1 MTYIKDELCK
11 LASSDMYPLH
21 MPGHKRRLDCD
32 INPYTYDITEIDGF
46 DNLHAAEGIIKEAEE
61 RAAALWGAK
70 QSFFLVNG
78 STCGILA
85 ALSAAL
91 PKKGHL
97 LMARNSHKAAYHA
110 AYLRELQVTYL
121 YPVFTEFG
129 IQGGILPEQ
138 VEAALEAD
146 ESIEAVFLT
155 SPTYDGI
162 VSDIEKIA
170 EIAHRHGVPLIV
182 DEAHGA
188 HLGFHPYF
196 PKSAITLGADVVIQ
210 SLHKTLPAPTQT
222 AIMHWTSS
230 YIKSERL
237 EWFLNIYETSS
248 PSYLFLASMDECV
261 RLLAEEKDKYFD
273 AYEKRLK
280 DFYQKTAHFT
290 HVEVMGEV
298 DLREIESFAKDPS
311 KLVLR
316 ATKAGLSGEELYQLL
331 REKYH
336 LQLEMCQGDYA
347 LAMTS
352 IFDSEEGFERLYAA
366 LEEIDENTVVQNKV
380 QEHET
385 AGKNIL
391 IENAVIENAVAN
403 TTKNTMVRRKIT
415 PKFLTEAYAKRT
427 IRTSIA
433 EALDAKTA
441 EMELKESIGKMAG
454 AFVYLYPPG
463 IPMLVPG
470 EEISEEA
477 VAVIKTC
484 RENAFRIHGVSEDGK
499 IKVVIS

>member
-70 QSFFLVNG
+70 SSFFLVNG

-85 ALSAAL
+85 ALSTAL

-170 EIAHRHGVPLIV
+170 EIAHQHGIPLIV

-222 AIMHWTSS
+222 AILHWNSS
-230 YIKSERL
+230 YIKKERL
-237 EWFLNIYETSS
+237 
-248 PSYLFLASMDECV
+248 AS
-261 RLLAEEKDKYFD
+261 
-273 AYEKRLK
+273 
-280 DFYQKTAHFT
+280 HFSN
-290 HVEVMGEV
+290 VEVMGEV
-298 DLREIESFAKDPS
+298 DLKETEGFAKDPS
-311 KLVLR
+311 KLVFR

-352 IFDSEEGFERLYAA
+352 IFDSEEGFDRLYAA
-366 LEEIDENTVVQNKV
+366 LEEIDKK
-380 QEHET
+380 ET
-385 AGKNIL
+385 A
-391 IENAVIENAVAN
+391 A
-403 TTKNTMVRRKIT
+403 RRTIT
-415 PKFLTEAYAKRT
+415 PQFLTEAYAKRT
-427 IRTSIA
+427 VRISIA
-433 EALDAKTA
+433 EAQDAKTA
-441 EMELKESIGKMAG
+441 EMGLKESVGKTAG

-470 EEISEEA
+470 EEISKEA

-484 RENAFRIHGVSEDGK
+484 RENAFRIHGVTEDGK

>member
-70 QSFFLVNG
+70 SSFFLVNG

-85 ALSAAL
+85 ALSTAL

-170 EIAHRHGVPLIV
+170 EIAHQHGIPLIV

-222 AIMHWTSS
+222 AILHWNSS
-230 YIKSERL
+230 YIKKERL

-261 RLLAEEKDKYFD
+261 RLLTEEKEKYFD

-280 DFYQKTAHFT
+280 DFYEKASHFSN
-290 HVEVMGEV
+290 VEVMGDV
-298 DLREIESFAKDPS
+298 DLKETEGFAKDPS
-311 KLVLR
+311 NWYSVPRKPDFPG
-316 ATKAGLSGEELYQLL
+316 KSCINCSG
-331 REKYH
+331 R
-336 LQLEMCQGDYA
+336 
-347 LAMTS
+347 
-352 IFDSEEGFERLYAA
+352 
-366 LEEIDENTVVQNKV
+366 NT
-380 QEHET
+380 
-385 AGKNIL
+385 IC
-391 IENAVIENAVAN
+391 
-403 TTKNTMVRRKIT
+403 
-415 PKFLTEAYAKRT
+415 
-427 IRTSIA
+427 S
-433 EALDAKTA
+433 
-441 EMELKESIGKMAG
+441 
-454 AFVYLYPPG
+454 
-463 IPMLVPG
+463 
-470 EEISEEA
+470 
-477 VAVIKTC
+477 
-484 RENAFRIHGVSEDGK
+484 
-499 IKVVIS
+499 

>member
-1 MTYIKDELCK
+1 M
-11 LASSDMYPLH
+11 
-21 MPGHKRRLDCD
+21 
-32 INPYTYDITEIDGF
+32 
-46 DNLHAAEGIIKEAEE
+46 EAEE

-70 QSFFLVNG
+70 SSFFLVNG

-110 AYLRELQVTYL
+110 AYLRELQITYL

-129 IQGGILPEQ
+129 IQGGIMPEQ

-146 ESIEAVFLT
+146 KSIEAVFLT

-170 EIAHRHGVPLIV
+170 EIAHEHGIPLIV

-196 PKSAITLGADVVIQ
+196 PKSAIGLGADVVIQ

-222 AIMHWTSS
+222 AIMHWNSS
-230 YIKSERL
+230 YIKKERL

-261 RLLAEEKDKYFD
+261 RLLTEAKDKYFD

-280 DFYQKTAHFT
+280 GFYEKASHFSN
-290 HVEVMGEV
+290 VEVMGEG
-298 DLREIESFAKDPS
+298 DLKETEGFAKDPS

-352 IFDSEEGFERLYAA
+352 IFDSEEGFDRLYAA
-366 LEEIDENTVVQNKV
+366 LEEIDENTVVRNKV

-385 AGKNIL
+385 AGKNIV

-403 TTKNTMVRRKIT
+403 TTKNTAAGRTIT
-415 PKFLTEAYAKRT
+415 PQFLTEAYGKRT
-427 IRTSIA
+427 VRISIA
-433 EALDAKTA
+433 EALDAKIA
-441 EMELKESIGKMAG
+441 EIGLKESIGKTAG

-470 EEISEEA
+470 EEISREA
-477 VAVIKTC
+477 VEVIKTC
-484 RENAFRIHGVSEDGK
+484 RENAFRIHGMTEDGK

>member
-70 QSFFLVNG
+70 SSFFLVNG

-162 VSDIEKIA
+162 VSDSRNCPSA
-170 EIAHRHGVPLIV
+170 WDSADCGRSSWCASWLSSV
-182 DEAHGA
+182 
-188 HLGFHPYF
+188 F
-196 PKSAITLGADVVIQ
+196 PKISYYAG
-210 SLHKTLPAPTQT
+210 SRCGNPEPA
-222 AIMHWTSS
+222 
-230 YIKSERL
+230 
-237 EWFLNIYETSS
+237 
-248 PSYLFLASMDECV
+248 
-261 RLLAEEKDKYFD
+261 
-273 AYEKRLK
+273 
-280 DFYQKTAHFT
+280 
-290 HVEVMGEV
+290 
-298 DLREIESFAKDPS
+298 
-311 KLVLR
+311 
-316 ATKAGLSGEELYQLL
+316 
-331 REKYH
+331 
-336 LQLEMCQGDYA
+336 
-347 LAMTS
+347 
-352 IFDSEEGFERLYAA
+352 
-366 LEEIDENTVVQNKV
+366 
-380 QEHET
+380 
-385 AGKNIL
+385 
-391 IENAVIENAVAN
+391 
-403 TTKNTMVRRKIT
+403 
-415 PKFLTEAYAKRT
+415 
-427 IRTSIA
+427 
-433 EALDAKTA
+433 
-441 EMELKESIGKMAG
+441 
-454 AFVYLYPPG
+454 
-463 IPMLVPG
+463 
-470 EEISEEA
+470 
-477 VAVIKTC
+477 
-484 RENAFRIHGVSEDGK
+484 
-499 IKVVIS
+499 

>member
-1 MTYIKDELCK
+1 M
-11 LASSDMYPLH
+11 
-21 MPGHKRRLDCD
+21 
-32 INPYTYDITEIDGF
+32 
-46 DNLHAAEGIIKEAEE
+46 EAEE

-70 QSFFLVNG
+70 SSFFLVNG

-110 AYLRELQVTYL
+110 AYLRELQITYL

-129 IQGGILPEQ
+129 IRGGIMPEQ

-146 ESIEAVFLT
+146 KSIEAVFLT

-170 EIAHRHGVPLIV
+170 EIAHEHGIPLIV

-196 PKSAITLGADVVIQ
+196 PKSAIGLGADVVIQ

-222 AIMHWTSS
+222 AIMHWNSS
-230 YIKSERL
+230 YIKKERL

-261 RLLAEEKDKYFD
+261 RLLTEAKDKYFD

-280 DFYQKTAHFT
+280 GFYEKASHFSN
-290 HVEVMGEV
+290 VEVMGEG
-298 DLREIESFAKDPS
+298 DLKETEGFAKDPS

-352 IFDSEEGFERLYAA
+352 IFDSEEGFDRLYAA
-366 LEEIDENTVVQNKV
+366 LEEIDENTVVRNKV

-385 AGKNIL
+385 AGKNIV

-403 TTKNTMVRRKIT
+403 TTKNTAAGRTIT
-415 PKFLTEAYAKRT
+415 PQFLTEAYGKRT
-427 IRTSIA
+427 VRISIA
-433 EALDAKTA
+433 EALDAKIA
-441 EMELKESIGKMAG
+441 EIGLKESIGKTAG

-470 EEISEEA
+470 EEISREA
-477 VAVIKTC
+477 VEVIKTC
-484 RENAFRIHGVSEDGK
+484 RENAFRIHGMTEDGK

>member
-70 QSFFLVNG
+70 SSFFLVNG

-170 EIAHRHGVPLIV
+170 EIAHQHGIPLIV

-222 AIMHWTSS
+222 AILHWKSS
-230 YIKSERL
+230 YIKKERL

-261 RLLAEEKDKYFD
+261 RLLTEET
-273 AYEKRLK
+273 E
-280 DFYQKTAHFT
+280 
-290 HVEVMGEV
+290 G
-298 DLREIESFAKDPS
+298 FAKDPS

-352 IFDSEEGFERLYAA
+352 IFDREEGFNRLYAA
-366 LEEIDENTVVQNKV
+366 LEEIDKKE
-380 QEHET
+380 
-385 AGKNIL
+385 A
-391 IENAVIENAVAN
+391 AA
-403 TTKNTMVRRKIT
+403 RRTIT
-415 PKFLTEAYAKRT
+415 PQFLTEAYAKRT
-427 IRTSIA
+427 VRISIA
-433 EALDAKTA
+433 EAQDAKTV
-441 EMELKESIGKMAG
+441 EMGLKESVGKTAG

-470 EEISEEA
+470 EGISKEA

-484 RENAFRIHGVSEDGK
+484 RENAFRIHGVTEGGK

>member
-70 QSFFLVNG
+70 SSFFLVNG

-170 EIAHRHGVPLIV
+170 EIAHQHGIPLIV

-196 PKSAITLGADVVIQ
+196 PKSAIGLGADVVIQ

-222 AIMHWTSS
+222 AIMHWNSS
-230 YIKSERL
+230 YIKKERL

-248 PSYLFLASMDECV
+248 PSYLFLTSIDECV
-261 RLLAEEKDKYFD
+261 RLLTEEEEKYFD
-273 AYEKRLK
+273 AYEKHLK
-280 DFYQKTAHFT
+280 DFYEKTAHFT
-290 HVEVMGEV
+290 HVEVMGER
-298 DLREIESFAKDPS
+298 DLKETEGFAKDPS

-352 IFDSEEGFERLYAA
+352 IFDREEGFDRLYAA
-366 LEEIDENTVVQNKV
+366 LEEIDKKEA
-380 QEHET
+380 T
-385 AGKNIL
+385 A
-391 IENAVIENAVAN
+391 
-403 TTKNTMVRRKIT
+403 RRTIT
-415 PKFLTEAYAKRT
+415 PQFLTEAYGKRT
-427 IRTSIA
+427 VRISIA

-441 EMELKESIGKMAG
+441 EIGLKESVGKTTG

-470 EEISEEA
+470 EEISKEA

-484 RENAFRIHGVSEDGK
+484 RENAFRIYGVTEDGK